1 MSFGLDKSV
10 IENFDHILAVK
21 RIRNDLQSDFIYAPH
36 LSAIF
41 YKAAEELWSF
51 LASKLRSQRFNP
63 KLPIIL
69 EVPKANGFTRPG
81 SILLPCERLS
91 YQIAID
97 TIAPRA
103 EKALDRSRVFSYVLL
118 EEDPDG
124 FMFKSRGE
132 CYREFIEKKIYYLT
146 NKDYTH
152 VLKADISSYF
162 ERLYQHVLINL
173 LDGAKCSKPVVK
185 FLQNLLLAFTQ
196 KDSHGIVQGIFPSD
210 FLGSFYLCS
219 LDTRYETENIPS
231 VRYVDDFYTFYKTPR
246 DALVNKIRLSSWLRP
261 DGLNLNESKSDVFEV
276 EKLVQEETEI
286 DKMLESAKEEI
297 TTELDRE
304 DFYSSTISW
313 DFLYEDA
320 ISDEIEVSTSM
331 LEATIQLFSQTDVS
345 PKIRDKIDRFCL
357 EAFLAAKDEIAV
369 EYVLDKFASRPHMAQ
384 RYAKYLQPFVKGN
397 EDISKKVESIFSSA
411 DLIYE
416 YQLHWLYA
424 LLMFS
429 SKVKNNTVIDA
440 IRHLQDVGRSEV
452 VRAVSAVFIGKFGN
466 ATQRRVLRTHYQN
479 EPSPYVRAA
488 IIYTLRHFPKV
499 ERDTYFRAWS
509 GHDEINPLVITAAK
523 RMIDKS

>member
-1 MSFGLDKSV
+1 MSFGLDNSV

-41 YKAAEELWSF
+41 YKAAEELWDFFSR
-51 LASKLRSQRFNP
+51 KLRNHRYDP

-69 EVPKANGFTRPG
+69 EVPKSNGFTRPG

-97 TIAPRA
+97 TIALKA
-103 EKALDRSRVFSYVLL
+103 ERSLDRSRVFSYVLL

-124 FMFKSRGE
+124 FMFKSPGE
-132 CYREFIEKKIYYLT
+132 CYREFLEKKLYYLT

-162 ERLYQHVLINL
+162 ERLYQHVLISL
-173 LDGAKCSKPVVK
+173 LNGAKCDKHVVR

-231 VRYVDDFYTFYKTPR
+231 VRYVDDFYTFYKTPK
-246 DALVNKIRLSSWLRP
+246 DAFVNKIRLSSWLRP

-286 DKMLESAKEEI
+286 DKMLARAKEEVI
-297 TTELDRE
+297 SELDRE

-313 DFLYEDA
+313 DSLYEDA
-320 ISDEIEVSTSM
+320 GSEEAEASAPM
-331 LEATIQLFSQTDVS
+331 LEATKHLFSQTDVS
-345 PKIRDKIDRFCL
+345 PKLRDKIDRFCL
-357 EAFLAAKDEIAV
+357 AAFLAAKDEIAV
-369 EYVLDKFASRPHMAQ
+369 PYVLDKFASQPHMAQ

-397 EDISKKVESIFSSA
+397 EDISEIVESIFTSA
-411 DLIYE
+411 NLIYE

-429 SKVKNNTVIDA
+429 SKVKNNTVISA
-440 IRHLQDVGRSEV
+440 IRHLKDVGRSEV
-452 VRAVSAVFIGKFGN
+452 IRAVSAVFIGKFGN
-466 ATQRRVLRTHYQN
+466 ATQRRLLRTHYQN
-479 EPSPYVRAA
+479 EPSLYVKAA
-488 IIYTLRHFPKV
+488 IIYSLRHFPKV

-509 GHDEINPLVITAAK
+509 GHDEINPLIITAAK
-523 RMIDKS
+523 RMIDES